1 MEKVTKIWLT
11 DSEIWIQTKDGK
23 TASEKFADYP
33 RLKYATEM
41 QRKNYTADDF
51 GIHWEELDED
61 LSFEGFFQKKNDGI
75 LYRLFMEH
83 PELNASAIARRM
95 GISQS
100 LFAQYISGIKKP
112 SEKINHGRTGY
123 PNFPAAIRYHRY
135 SRSTGSI
142 SECCG
147 CLFSSILIHS
157 ELPPGGL
164 SASPLR
170 KGRSLPPCRPV

>member
-11 DSEIWIQTKDGK
+11 DSEIWIQTEAGK
-23 TASEKFADYP
+23 TASERFADYP
-33 RLKYATEM
+33 RLKYATPA

-61 LSFEGFFQKKNDGI
+61 LSFEGFFQKKNNSL

-112 SEKINHGRTGY
+112 SEKRLNEILNTMQDVGRELM
-123 PNFPAAIRYHRY
+123 AIK
-135 SRSTGSI
+135 I
-142 SECCG
+142 EDQ
-147 CLFSSILIHS
+147 
-157 ELPPGGL
+157 
-164 SASPLR
+164 
-170 KGRSLPPCRPV
+170 SLVTV

>member
-11 DSEIWIQTKDGK
+11 DSEIWIQTENGK
-23 TASEKFADYP
+23 TASERFADYP
-33 RLKYATEM
+33 RLKYATQE
-41 QRKNYTADDF
+41 QRKNYTTDDF

-61 LSFEGFFQKKNDGI
+61 LSFDGFFQKKNDSL

-112 SEKINHGRTGY
+112 SEKRLNEILSTMHDVGRELMAINV
-123 PNFPAAIRYHRY
+123 
-135 SRSTGSI
+135 
-142 SECCG
+142 EDQ
-147 CLFSSILIHS
+147 
-157 ELPPGGL
+157 
-164 SASPLR
+164 
-170 KGRSLPPCRPV
+170 SLVTV